1 MNTTAIDKKGCRL
14 VAHRGVSG
22 LEKENTCAAFVAA
35 GVKSYFGI
43 ETDVHVTADGKYIV
57 VHDDD
62 LRRVAGVDLQVE
74 KTDFDTL
81 IRVPLPDTDG
91 TPRSDLRLPSLN
103 DYISICRKYE
113 KTAVLELKNRMPRGH
128 VAGIAAVVK
137 DMGWLDRTIFISFS
151 GENLVDLRELYPE
164 AEIEFLTCEASE
176 ENFRFMEKYRFG
188 ADLCGSCVT
197 PGYVAR
203 LHAAG
208 LKVILRHARIR
219 RPAARRGAESQLL
232 DHRPPG
238 GRGKADWGGGGLY
251 NHQHPRI
258 TCLKCHSSRGTL
270 SGLRFG
276 LVTYLFV
283 RSLRRIRAL
292 RVRRAPDASNFGVSG
307 FEKTQA

>member
-113 KTAVLELKNRMPRGH
+113 KAAVLELKNRMPRGH

-151 GENLVDLRELYPE
+151 GENLVDLRDLYPE

-208 LKVILRHARIR
+208 LKVNCWTIDRPEDAEKLIGAGVDYITTNIL
-219 RPAARRGAESQLL
+219 E
-232 DHRPPG
+232 
-238 GRGKADWGGGGLY
+238 
-251 NHQHPRI
+251 
-258 TCLKCHSSRGTL
+258 
-270 SGLRFG
+270 
-276 LVTYLFV
+276 
-283 RSLRRIRAL
+283 
-292 RVRRAPDASNFGVSG
+292 
-307 FEKTQA
+307 